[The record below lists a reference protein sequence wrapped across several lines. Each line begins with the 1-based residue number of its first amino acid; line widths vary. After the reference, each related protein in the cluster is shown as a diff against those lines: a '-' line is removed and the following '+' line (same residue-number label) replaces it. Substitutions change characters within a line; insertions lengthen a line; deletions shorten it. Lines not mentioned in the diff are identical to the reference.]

1 MLTQGDAKTDVA
13 VYMQNYLYPP
23 SQGIK
28 MRHWGDTRLQEAG
41 YTRDYVNPT
50 MLDLPNATVTGNRL
64 AAAGPAYKA
73 LIIDS
78 EQQPATD
85 PVKTSMPVAVAR
97 KILSYARA
105 GLPVIVVGTP
115 PDRTPGNT
123 PDQDVLLKAVI
134 GDLLA
139 QRTVSRV
146 DHESDVPARLRSLG
160 IRPAAEPATAS
171 SVLSIRRH
179 DDATRTDYYFFYNQG
194 IVSPAD
200 EPMTIFEPATG
211 EPVDREFSLE
221 GSGRPYVMDAWSGTI
236 TPIVHYTS
244 GAGRVTLRIRL
255 SRDNGALIALSD
267 NPNRFG
273 TAVPAVYVT
282 KTTADEAVTSQGALV
297 IRASKAGTYTSSLSN
312 GRTVTSEIGDVPAP
326 IDLTSASWHVT
337 AEDWKPVQSLCEHV
351 WGGCRANAK
360 GSRRCRRERVEA
372 LAGNSATAEGLW
384 PGVVHDTFRPARSVE
399 RHEWCN
405 PGARGGVRFV
415 YRHRQRSAGDDQPD
429 QRAGRR
435 RFVFEGGRQHH
446 RRSSRH
452 DIEQPVGR
460 PG

>member
-97 KILSYARA
+97 KILGLRAR
-105 GLPVIVVGTP
+105 
-115 PDRTPGNT
+115 
-123 PDQDVLLKAVI
+123 
-134 GDLLA
+134 
-139 QRTVSRV
+139 
-146 DHESDVPARLRSLG
+146 
-160 IRPAAEPATAS
+160 RPAGDRGRYATRPHAGQHAGSGRPAEGGDRRLAGPALGVARRRTNPTCPPSCARWGFARPRNRPRAS
-171 SVLSIRRH
+171 SVLSIRRR

-282 KTTADEAVTSQGALV
+282 KTTADEAVTSQGALM
-297 IRASKAGTYTSSLSN
+297 IRASKAGTYTVIS
-312 GRTVTSEIGDVPAP
+312 
-326 IDLTSASWHVT
+326 
-337 AEDWKPVQSLCEHV
+337 Q
-351 WGGCRANAK
+351 
-360 GSRRCRRERVEA
+360 
-372 LAGNSATAEGLW
+372 
-384 PGVVHDTFRPARSVE
+384 
-399 RHEWCN
+399 
-405 PGARGGVRFV
+405 
-415 YRHRQRSAGDDQPD
+415 
-429 QRAGRR
+429 
-435 RFVFEGGRQHH
+435 
-446 RRSSRH
+446 
-452 DIEQPVGR
+452 
-460 PG
+460 